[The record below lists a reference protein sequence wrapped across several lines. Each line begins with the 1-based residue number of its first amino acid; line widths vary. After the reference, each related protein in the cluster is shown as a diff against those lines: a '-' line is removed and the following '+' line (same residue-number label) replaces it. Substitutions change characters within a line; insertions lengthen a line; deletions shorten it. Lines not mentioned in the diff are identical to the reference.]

1 MTEKQ
6 PTLAQREKFIEDLEL
21 TFQAALA
28 GKNFP
33 AAVKAKELQAKEL
46 GFFGADSSKKLSLKD
61 LKPQDLKSLL
71 AEIESHPFKHVHN
84 LDDIKKEIKEMQKAL
99 EEREKLKRK
108 EATTQENKD
117 IASDSTENS

>member
-6 PTLAQREKFIEDLEL
+6 PTLAQREKFIDDLEL

-46 GFFGADSSKKLSLKD
+46 GFFDTESSKKPSLKN
-61 LKPQDLKSLL
+61 LTAQDIQSLL
-71 AEIESHPFKHVHN
+71 TEIESYPFKHVQN
-84 LDDIKKEIKEMQKAL
+84 LEDIKKEIKEIQKAL
-99 EEREKLKRK
+99 EEREHLKGK
-108 EATTQENKD
+108 TN
-117 IASDSTENS
+117 NSL